1 MKYFLDCE
9 FIDDG
14 KTIDLISIGIVQE
27 DDKIY
32 YAASTEFNF
41 SKASDWVKDNVLY
54 KLPRTTTYWKSREQ
68 IKNEILE
75 FIGDDKPEFWGFY
88 CAYDWVCFCQLF
100 GRMIDL
106 PEGWSKCC
114 RDLKVLLDDRN
125 ITKEDLK
132 HIVNDDEHDALA
144 DAYWNKAVYEYIIQQ
159 TFGDIL

>member
-14 KTIDLISIGIVQE
+14 KTIDLISIGIVRE

-32 YAASTEFNF
+32 YAVSTEFNF
-41 SKASDWVKDNVLY
+41 SKASDWVKDNVLD
-54 KLPRTTTYWKSREQ
+54 KLPRTTTYWRSREQ

-100 GRMIDL
+100 GRMLDL
-106 PEGWSKCC
+106 PKDWSKCC
-114 RDLKVLLDDRN
+114 RDLKVLLD

-132 HIVNDDEHDALA
+132 HIVNDDEHDALS
-144 DAYWNKAVYEYIIQQ
+144 DAHWNKAVYEYIIQQ
-159 TFGDIL
+159 RFGDIL